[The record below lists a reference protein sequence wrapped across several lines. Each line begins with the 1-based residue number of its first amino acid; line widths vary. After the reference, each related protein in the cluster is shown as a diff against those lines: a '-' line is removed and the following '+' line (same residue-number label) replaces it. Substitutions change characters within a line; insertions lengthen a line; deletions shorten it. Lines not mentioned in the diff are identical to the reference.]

1 MVKVRLIVF
10 DLDDTLVH
18 ATEAALP
25 CPHTFQVG
33 PYFVYVRPFAFD
45 LIRFCASHFE
55 IAVWSSS
62 SERYVE
68 AVTAELFGTTF
79 PVAFSWAVSKCVQKV
94 DAKSNGYV
102 YIKDLRK
109 AMKYGYGADEII
121 MIDDSPEKLQR
132 QPARHICL
140 SAFTGD
146 PLDTELLGVIE
157 RVKAM
162 AEPVNGLTGM
172 SAMGR

>member
-1 MVKVRLIVF
+1 MTRVRLIIF
-10 DLDDTLVH
+10 DLDETLVH
-18 ATEAALP
+18 ATAVPLSSPEA
-25 CPHTFQVG
+25 FRVG
-33 PYFVYVRPFAFD
+33 QYFVYVRPFASE

-55 IAVWSSS
+55 VAVWSSS

-68 AVTAELFGTTF
+68 AVTEKLFGISY

-94 DAKSNGYV
+94 DPKSNGYV

-109 AMKYGYGADEII
+109 ALKHGFAADEII

-132 QPARHICL
+132 QPTRHLCL

-162 AEPVNGLTGM
+162 AEIQSTMV
-172 SAMGR
+172 